1 MLCTDHTGI
10 ITEVLQT
17 AHNAERHRGQRTTGY
32 TIRVADLRPGPIAS
46 YSLTECL

>member
-1 MLCTDHTGI
+1 MLCTDHTGT

-17 AHNAERHRGQRTTGY
+17 AHNAERYRGQRTTGY
-32 TIRVADLRPGPIAS
+32 TIHVADLRPGPIAS